1 MLARR
6 HAPPWFWRPLPSPPR
21 RRAHGRQRALPCR
34 RRGLPLPLSPAPTSS
49 VVGQAR
55 QHRASR
61 RAASLPSLLDDLLFS
76 ILLRIGSIRAAA
88 RTSVLSRRWRH
99 VWARLPELRL
109 GPCDAQPG
117 ATFLDFVDAVL
128 DACTALIH

>member
-1 MLARR
+1 MEEGGR
-6 HAPPWFWRPLPSPPR
+6 HDHDAGDRIS
-21 RRAHGRQRALPCR
+21 
-34 RRGLPLPLSPAPTSS
+34 
-49 VVGQAR
+49 
-55 QHRASR
+55 
-61 RAASLPSLLDDLLFS
+61 SLPDDLLFS